1 MVLQEF
7 ASKTNGCFP
16 RFSDVPT
23 AALVI
28 LRRAGGS
35 GALVL
40 PVLITVLVLA
50 GGFMLAAAA
59 PAAAAVVVM
68 VVSVSVGGHPVGLNH
83 LAAATILYVDVLFGR
98 EKERGDEKGDIELLD
113 GPAS

>member
-1 MVLQEF
+1 
-7 ASKTNGCFP
+7 
-16 RFSDVPT
+16 
-23 AALVI
+23 
-28 LRRAGGS
+28 
-35 GALVL
+35 
-40 PVLITVLVLA
+40 
-50 GGFMLAAAA
+50 
-59 PAAAAVVVM
+59 VVM